1 MTFLGLDLEGWASF
15 STILGVIVGALA
27 LVYSAIQLRISSRVS
42 QAQFWLDLR
51 EMFADKHQEIH
62 LQLRNGLWSNDD
74 ASFPFEQDWARLEA
88 YMGLF
93 EHCEKMLEQRLLDA
107 PTFESIYGYRLQR
120 IVENPLIVREKL
132 VGRRWG
138 WKDFIRLLERVEN
151 RLPQTRYLIG
161 FWEGNEG
168 ILWHG
173 TAVRAQIHET
183 FSADGWSELERQY
196 RAAFTQLKDRPGAIQ
211 HAWLRRE
218 GKTIE
223 SWREP
228 KVPA

>member
-1 MTFLGLDLEGWASF
+1 MGLDLAGWANL
-15 STILGVIVGALA
+15 STILGVIVGGLA

-51 EMFADKHQEIH
+51 EMIADKHHEIH
-62 LQLRNGLWSNDD
+62 LQLRNARWPNDD
-74 ASFPFEQDWARLEA
+74 ANFPTEEDWARLEA

-93 EHCEKMLEQRLLDA
+93 EHCEKMLEQRLIDA
-107 PTFESIYGYRLQR
+107 PTFESIYGYRLER

-138 WKDFIRLLERVEN
+138 WGDFIRLLERVEN

-161 FWEGNEG
+161 FWEGNQG

-173 TAVRAQIHET
+173 TAVRAQIHEK
-183 FSADGWSELERQY
+183 FGPGRRPELERQY
-196 RAAFTQLKDRPGAIQ
+196 RAAFAQLKDRPGEIQ
-211 HAWLRRE
+211 YAWLRCN
-218 GKTIE
+218 GHTIE
-223 SWREP
+223 SWREG
-228 KVPA
+228 

>member
-1 MTFLGLDLEGWASF
+1 MTFLGLDLEGWASL
-15 STILGVIVGALA
+15 STIFGVIVGVLA

-62 LQLRNGLWSNDD
+62 LHLRNGLWSNDD
-74 ASFPFEQDWARLEA
+74 ASFPSEEDWARLEA

-138 WKDFIRLLERVEN
+138 WQDFIRLLERVES

-173 TAVRAQIHET
+173 TAVRAQIHER
-183 FSADGWSELERQY
+183 FGPDGWPELERQY
-196 RAAFTQLKDRPGAIQ
+196 KAAFGQLKDRPGAIQ
-211 HAWLRRE
+211 YAWLRCN
-218 GKTIE
+218 GHTTE
-223 SWREP
+223 SWREG
-228 KVPA
+228 

>member
-1 MTFLGLDLEGWASF
+1 MTFLGLNLQDWANA
-15 STILGVIVGALA
+15 STILGVIVGGLA

-62 LQLRNGLWSNDD
+62 LKLRNGLWSNDD
-74 ASFPFEQDWARLEA
+74 ARFPSEPEWASLEA

-93 EHCEKMLEQRLLDA
+93 EHCEKMLEQGLLDA
-107 PTFESIYGYRLQR
+107 PTFESIYGYRLER

-138 WKDFIRLLERVEN
+138 WRDFIHLLERVEN

-161 FWEGNEG
+161 FWEGNHG
-168 ILWHG
+168 VLWHG
-173 TAVRAQIHET
+173 TAVRAQINEK
-183 FSADGWSELERQY
+183 FGPNGRPELERQY
-196 RAAFTQLKDRPGAIQ
+196 RAAFAQLKDRPGAIQ
-211 HAWLRRE
+211 YAWLRCN
-218 GKTIE
+218 GHTIE
-223 SWREP
+223 SWRG
-228 KVPA
+228 V

>member
-1 MTFLGLDLEGWASF
+1 MTFLGLNLDQWASA
-15 STILGVIVGALA
+15 STIAGVIIGGAA
-27 LVYSAIQLRISSRVS
+27 LLYSARQLRISSRVS

-51 EMFADKHQEIH
+51 EMFADKHHEIH
-62 LQLRNGLWSNDD
+62 LQLRNAKWSNDD
-74 ASFPFEQDWARLEA
+74 AHFPAEEDWARLEA

-93 EHCEKMLEQRLLDA
+93 EHCEKMLEQGLLDA

-138 WKDFIRLLERVEN
+138 WGDLIRLLERVEK

-161 FWEGNEG
+161 FWEGNKG

-173 TAVRAQIHET
+173 TAVRAQINEK
-183 FSADGWSELERQY
+183 FGPDGRPELERQY
-196 RAAFTQLKDRPGAIQ
+196 RAAFAQLKDRPGEIQ
-211 HAWLRRE
+211 YAWLRSN
-218 GKTIE
+218 GHTIE
-223 SWREP
+223 SWRER
-228 KVPA
+228 